1 MWHIRV
7 TMPSHLQ
14 YFELAC
20 CVLFPEQ
27 SACARSSAGLF
38 RSLSLC
44 RFRFRAAASKVRRT
58 LRIECSTNLGSR
70 RRMGNLSL
78 TAPILHTTLP
88 LPLPSLSLNSTAAV
102 RERRGSGEGERGED
116 GTRRASPSIAS
127 CDPRPRRGGRLRCTV
142 GRGG

>member
-1 MWHIRV
+1 MC
-7 TMPSHLQ
+7 HLVSYLLI

-20 CVLFPEQ
+20 CVLFPKK
-27 SACARSSAGLF
+27 SACARSSAGLS

-78 TAPILHTTLP
+78 TAPILHTSLP
-88 LPLPSLSLNSTAAV
+88 LPPSL
-102 RERRGSGEGERGED
+102 
-116 GTRRASPSIAS
+116 
-127 CDPRPRRGGRLRCTV
+127 
-142 GRGG
+142 

>member
-1 MWHIRV
+1 MC
-7 TMPSHLQ
+7 HLVSYLLI

-20 CVLFPEQ
+20 CVLFPKQ
-27 SACARSSAGLF
+27 SACARSSAGLS

-70 RRMGNLSL
+70 RRMGNLSHRAN
-78 TAPILHTTLP
+78 TAHLSPP
-88 LPLPSLSLNSTAAV
+88 PSLSLNSTAAV
-102 RERRGSGEGERGED
+102 RERRGSREGERGED